1 MNYLKFPIILLI
13 FYNIFSLSIF
23 FIPNIKFASYF
34 WGKVPFDY
42 IKILNHANNLTTR
55 TKLDKNNQNQ
65 IINFLN
71 KNKNKNYLDVD
82 FWDYKQTIES
92 IDKNNKSDFEKSFY
106 NTFILSRNNLNKKII
121 LKNYFISNYK
131 TFSEKYRNL
140 IISNFI

>member
-34 WGKVPFDY
+34 WRKVPFDY